1 MQIKSY
7 APQYAP
13 DFKALNIEWLETFF
27 YVEPYDYEVL
37 SNPETYITSKGGH
50 IFFAILDAKVV
61 GTVALMPTSE
71 PQVYELTKMAV
82 DTSIRGQGIGQQ
94 LMAHCIAFAK
104 SLPAKGTTEK
114 NEKLILY
121 SNTLLENAIYIY
133 KKWGFVEV
141 PLEKDVH
148 YDRANIKMELLL
160 N

>member
-1 MQIKSY
+1 MKISSY
-7 APQYAP
+7 TPRYAS

-27 YVEPYDYEVL
+27 YVEPYDNEVL
-37 SNPETYITSKGGH
+37 SNPETYIISKGGH
-50 IFFAILDAKVV
+50 IFFAILEENVV
-61 GTVALMPTSE
+61 GTVALMPTKT
-71 PQVYELTKMAV
+71 PNVYELTKMAV
-82 DTSIRGQGIGQQ
+82 NPSIRGKGIGQK

-104 SLPAKGTTEK
+104 SLPTEGTAEK
-114 NEKLILY
+114 APKLMLY

>member
-1 MQIKSY
+1 MQIINYNPLY
-7 APQYAP
+7 AA

-27 YVEPYDYEVL
+27 YVEPYDNEVL

-50 IFFAILDAKVV
+50 IFFAILEEKVV

-104 SLPAKGTTEK
+104 AEK
-114 NEKLILY
+114 APKLILY

-133 KKWGFVEV
+133 RKWGFVEV
-141 PLEKDVH
+141 PVEKDVH